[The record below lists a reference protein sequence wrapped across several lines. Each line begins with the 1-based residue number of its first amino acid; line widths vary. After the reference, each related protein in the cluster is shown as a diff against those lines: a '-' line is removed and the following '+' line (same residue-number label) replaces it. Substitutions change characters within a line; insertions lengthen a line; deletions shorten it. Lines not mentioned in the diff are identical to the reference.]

1 MPWFK
6 KNLRQWL
13 NRFSL
18 RACFLTLFFS
28 GYSKKAPGT
37 IGSLVALLLGLPIL
51 IFSANTLFLAAIL
64 IGLIAIAQID
74 KEEEESKIHDSSYIV
89 IDELVGM
96 WLAMAISGLS
106 LAGVILSFIF
116 FRIYDITKPSLIGKI
131 DKEVKGGLGVVA
143 DDALAGVLAG
153 LSVLLAINILG
164 FFNIKL

>member
-1 MPWFK
+1 MNK
-6 KNLRQWL
+6 
-13 NRFSL
+13 FSL

-37 IGSLVALLLGLPIL
+37 IGSLVALLLGLPIS

-153 LSVLLAINILG
+153 LSTLLVINILE

>member
-1 MPWFK
+1 MDK
-6 KNLRQWL
+6 
-13 NRFSL
+13 FSL

-37 IGSLVALLLGLPIL
+37 IGSLVALLLGLPVL
-51 IFSANTLFLAAIL
+51 IFSANTLFLGAIF

-106 LAGVILSFIF
+106 LAGVVLSFIF

-153 LSVLLAINILG
+153 LSALLVINILG

>member
-1 MPWFK
+1 MNK
-6 KNLRQWL
+6 
-13 NRFSL
+13 FSL

-28 GYSKKAPGT
+28 GYSKKSPGT
-37 IGSLVALLLGLPIL
+37 IGSFVALLLGLPVL
-51 IFSANTLFLAAIL
+51 IFSANTLFLAAVL

-106 LAGVILSFIF
+106 LAGVVLSFIF

-153 LSVLLAINILG
+153 LSVLLIINILG

>member
-1 MPWFK
+1 M
-6 KNLRQWL
+6 
-13 NRFSL
+13 
-18 RACFLTLFFS
+18 
-28 GYSKKAPGT
+28 
-37 IGSLVALLLGLPIL
+37 LLGLPIL
-51 IFSANTLFLAAIL
+51 IFSANTLFLAAVL

-106 LAGVILSFIF
+106 LAGVVLSFIF

-153 LSVLLAINILG
+153 LSVLLAIHILG

>member
-1 MPWFK
+1 MDK
-6 KNLRQWL
+6 
-13 NRFSL
+13 FSL

-37 IGSLVALLLGLPIL
+37 IGSLVALLLGLPVL
-51 IFSANTLFLAAIL
+51 IFSANTLFLGAIF
-64 IGLIAIAQID
+64 IGLIAITQID
-74 KEEEESKIHDSSYIV
+74 KEEEESKRHDSSYIV

-106 LAGVILSFIF
+106 LAGVVLSFIF

-153 LSVLLAINILG
+153 LSVLLVINVLG
-164 FFNIKL
+164 FFNIKF

>member
-1 MPWFK
+1 M
-6 KNLRQWL
+6 
-13 NRFSL
+13 
-18 RACFLTLFFS
+18 
-28 GYSKKAPGT
+28 
-37 IGSLVALLLGLPIL
+37 LLGLPVL
-51 IFSANTLFLAAIL
+51 IFSANTLFLGAVFV
-64 IGLIAIAQID
+64 GLIAITQID

-106 LAGVILSFIF
+106 LVGVVLSFIF

-153 LSVLLAINILG
+153 LSVLLVIHILG
-164 FFNIKL
+164 FFNIKF

>member
-1 MPWFK
+1 M
-6 KNLRQWL
+6 
-13 NRFSL
+13 
-18 RACFLTLFFS
+18 
-28 GYSKKAPGT
+28 
-37 IGSLVALLLGLPIL
+37 LLGLPIL

-106 LAGVILSFIF
+106 LAGVVLSFIF

-153 LSVLLAINILG
+153 LSALLVINILG
-164 FFNIKL
+164 FFNVKL

>member
-1 MPWFK
+1 MNK
-6 KNLRQWL
+6 
-13 NRFSL
+13 FSL

-37 IGSLVALLLGLPIL
+37 IGSLVALLLGLPVL
-51 IFSANTLFLAAIL
+51 IFSANTLFLAAVL

-106 LAGVILSFIF
+106 LVGVILSFIF
-116 FRIYDITKPSLIGKI
+116 FRIYDITKPSFIGKI

>member
-1 MPWFK
+1 M
-6 KNLRQWL
+6 
-13 NRFSL
+13 
-18 RACFLTLFFS
+18 
-28 GYSKKAPGT
+28 
-37 IGSLVALLLGLPIL
+37 LLGLPIL
-51 IFSANTLFLAAIL
+51 AFSANTLFLGAIF

-74 KEEEESKIHDSSYIV
+74 KEEEETKRHDSSYIV

-106 LAGVILSFIF
+106 LAGVVLSFIF
-116 FRIYDITKPSLIGKI
+116 FRIYDITKPSLIGTI

-153 LSVLLAINILG
+153 LSVLLVINILG

>member
-1 MPWFK
+1 M
-6 KNLRQWL
+6 
-13 NRFSL
+13 
-18 RACFLTLFFS
+18 
-28 GYSKKAPGT
+28 
-37 IGSLVALLLGLPIL
+37 LLGLPIL
-51 IFSANTLFLAAIL
+51 IFSANTLFLAAVL
-64 IGLIAIAQID
+64 IGLISITQID

-116 FRIYDITKPSLIGKI
+116 FRFYDITKPSLIGKI

>member
-1 MPWFK
+1 M
-6 KNLRQWL
+6 
-13 NRFSL
+13 
-18 RACFLTLFFS
+18 
-28 GYSKKAPGT
+28 
-37 IGSLVALLLGLPIL
+37 LLGLPVL
-51 IFSANTLFLAAIL
+51 IFSASTLFLAAVL
-64 IGLIAIAQID
+64 IGLIAITQID

-106 LAGVILSFIF
+106 LAGVVLSFIF
-116 FRIYDITKPSLIGKI
+116 FRIYDITKPSFIGKI

>member
-1 MPWFK
+1 M
-6 KNLRQWL
+6 
-13 NRFSL
+13 
-18 RACFLTLFFS
+18 
-28 GYSKKAPGT
+28 
-37 IGSLVALLLGLPIL
+37 LLGLPVL
-51 IFSANTLFLAAIL
+51 IFSANTLFLGAIFV
-64 IGLIAIAQID
+64 GLIAIAQID

-106 LAGVILSFIF
+106 LAGVVLSFIF

-153 LSVLLAINILG
+153 LSALLAINILG
-164 FFNIKL
+164 FFNIKF

>member
-1 MPWFK
+1 MDKF
-6 KNLRQWL
+6 N
-13 NRFSL
+13 L

-51 IFSANTLFLAAIL
+51 IFSANTLFLGAVFV
-64 IGLIAIAQID
+64 GLIAITQID

-96 WLAMAISGLS
+96 WLAMAVSGLS

-153 LSVLLAINILG
+153 LSALLVIHILG

>member
-1 MPWFK
+1 MDK
-6 KNLRQWL
+6 
-13 NRFSL
+13 FSL
-18 RACFLTLFFS
+18 RTCFLTLFFS

-51 IFSANTLFLAAIL
+51 IFSANTLFLGAVFV
-64 IGLIAIAQID
+64 GLIAIAQID
-74 KEEEESKIHDSSYIV
+74 KEEEETKRHDSSHIV

-106 LAGVILSFIF
+106 LAGVVLSFIF

-153 LSVLLAINILG
+153 LSVLLIIHILG

>member
-1 MPWFK
+1 MDK
-6 KNLRQWL
+6 
-13 NRFSL
+13 FSL

-37 IGSLVALLLGLPIL
+37 IGSLVALLLGLPVL
-51 IFSANTLFLAAIL
+51 IFSANTLFLGAVFV
-64 IGLIAIAQID
+64 GLIAIAQID
-74 KEEEESKIHDSSYIV
+74 KEEEETKRHDSSYIV

-106 LAGVILSFIF
+106 LAGVVLSFIF

-143 DDALAGVLAG
+143 DDALAGILAG
-153 LSVLLAINILG
+153 LSALLVIHILG

>member
-1 MPWFK
+1 MDK
-6 KNLRQWL
+6 
-13 NRFSL
+13 FSL

-37 IGSLVALLLGLPIL
+37 IGSLVALLLGLPVL
-51 IFSANTLFLAAIL
+51 IFSANTLFLGAVF

-96 WLAMAISGLS
+96 WLSMAISGLS
-106 LAGVILSFIF
+106 LAGVVLSFIF

>member
-1 MPWFK
+1 MDK
-6 KNLRQWL
+6 
-13 NRFSL
+13 FSL

-37 IGSLVALLLGLPIL
+37 IGSLVALLLGLPVL
-51 IFSANTLFLAAIL
+51 IFSANTLFLGAIFV
-64 IGLIAIAQID
+64 GLIAIAQID

-106 LAGVILSFIF
+106 LAGVVLSFIF
-116 FRIYDITKPSLIGKI
+116 FRIYDITKLSLIGKI

-143 DDALAGVLAG
+143 DDALAGILAG
-153 LSVLLAINILG
+153 LSALLVIHILG

>member
-1 MPWFK
+1 MDK
-6 KNLRQWL
+6 
-13 NRFSL
+13 FSL

-37 IGSLVALLLGLPIL
+37 IGSLVALLLGLPVL
-51 IFSANTLFLAAIL
+51 IFSANTLFLVAIF

-106 LAGVILSFIF
+106 LAGVVLSFIF

-153 LSVLLAINILG
+153 LSTLLIINILG

>member
-1 MPWFK
+1 M
-6 KNLRQWL
+6 
-13 NRFSL
+13 
-18 RACFLTLFFS
+18 
-28 GYSKKAPGT
+28 
-37 IGSLVALLLGLPIL
+37 LLGLPVL

-64 IGLIAIAQID
+64 IGLIAITQID

-106 LAGVILSFIF
+106 LAGVVLSFIF

>member
-1 MPWFK
+1 MNK
-6 KNLRQWL
+6 
-13 NRFSL
+13 FSL

-51 IFSANTLFLAAIL
+51 IFSANTLFLAAVL

-153 LSVLLAINILG
+153 LSALLAINILG

>member
-1 MPWFK
+1 MNK
-6 KNLRQWL
+6 
-13 NRFSL
+13 FSL

-37 IGSLVALLLGLPIL
+37 IGSLVALLLGLPVL
-51 IFSANTLFLAAIL
+51 IFSANTLFLAAVL

-106 LAGVILSFIF
+106 LADVVLSFIF

-153 LSVLLAINILG
+153 LSALLVINILG

>member
-1 MPWFK
+1 MNK
-6 KNLRQWL
+6 
-13 NRFSL
+13 FSL

-37 IGSLVALLLGLPIL
+37 IGSLVALLLGLPVL
-51 IFSANTLFLAAIL
+51 IFSANTLFLAAVL
-64 IGLIAIAQID
+64 IGLIAIAQVD

-106 LAGVILSFIF
+106 LAGVVLSFIF

-153 LSVLLAINILG
+153 LSVLLVINILG

>member
-1 MPWFK
+1 MDK
-6 KNLRQWL
+6 
-13 NRFSL
+13 FSL

-37 IGSLVALLLGLPIL
+37 IGSLVALLLGLPVL
-51 IFSANTLFLAAIL
+51 IFSANTLFLGAIFV
-64 IGLIAIAQID
+64 GLIAIAQID
-74 KEEEESKIHDSSYIV
+74 KEEEETKRHDSSYIV

-153 LSVLLAINILG
+153 LSVLLVISILG
-164 FFNIKL
+164 FFNIKF

>member
-1 MPWFK
+1 MDK
-6 KNLRQWL
+6 
-13 NRFSL
+13 FSL

-37 IGSLVALLLGLPIL
+37 IGSLVALLLGLPVL
-51 IFSANTLFLAAIL
+51 IFSANTLFLGAVF

-106 LAGVILSFIF
+106 LAGVVLSFIF

-153 LSVLLAINILG
+153 LSALLAINILG

>member
-1 MPWFK
+1 MNK
-6 KNLRQWL
+6 
-13 NRFSL
+13 FSL

-37 IGSLVALLLGLPIL
+37 IGSLVALLLGLPVL
-51 IFSANTLFLAAIL
+51 IFSANTLFLAAVL

-106 LAGVILSFIF
+106 LAGVVLSFIF

-131 DKEVKGGLGVVA
+131 DKEIKGGLGVVA

-153 LSVLLAINILG
+153 LSTLLVINILG

>member
-1 MPWFK
+1 MDK
-6 KNLRQWL
+6 
-13 NRFSL
+13 FSL

-37 IGSLVALLLGLPIL
+37 IGSFVALLLGLPIL
-51 IFSANTLFLAAIL
+51 IFSANTLFLAAVL
-64 IGLIAIAQID
+64 IGLIAITQID

-106 LAGVILSFIF
+106 LASVVLSFIF

-153 LSVLLAINILG
+153 LSTLLAINILG

>member
-1 MPWFK
+1 MDK
-6 KNLRQWL
+6 
-13 NRFSL
+13 FSL

-37 IGSLVALLLGLPIL
+37 IGSLVALLLGLPVL
-51 IFSANTLFLAAIL
+51 IFSANTLFLGAVFV
-64 IGLIAIAQID
+64 GLVAIAQID

-106 LAGVILSFIF
+106 LAGVVLSFIF

-153 LSVLLAINILG
+153 LSALLVIHILG
-164 FFNIKL
+164 FFNIKF

>member
-1 MPWFK
+1 MDK
-6 KNLRQWL
+6 
-13 NRFSL
+13 FSL

-37 IGSLVALLLGLPIL
+37 IGSLVALLLGLPVL
-51 IFSANTLFLAAIL
+51 IFSANTLFLGAIFV
-64 IGLIAIAQID
+64 GLIAIAQID

-106 LAGVILSFIF
+106 LAGVVLSFIF
-116 FRIYDITKPSLIGKI
+116 FRIYDITKPSLIGRI

-153 LSVLLAINILG
+153 LSVLLVIHILG

>member
-1 MPWFK
+1 MDKFGWH
-6 KNLRQWL
+6 
-13 NRFSL
+13 
-18 RACFLTLFFS
+18 ACFLTLFFS

-51 IFSANTLFLAAIL
+51 AFSANTLFLGAIFV
-64 IGLIAIAQID
+64 GLIAIAQID
-74 KEEEESKIHDSSYIV
+74 KEEEESKRHDSSYIV

-116 FRIYDITKPSLIGKI
+116 FRIYDITKLSLIGKI

-153 LSVLLAINILG
+153 LSALLVIHILG

>member
-1 MPWFK
+1 MNK
-6 KNLRQWL
+6 
-13 NRFSL
+13 FSL

-51 IFSANTLFLAAIL
+51 IFSANTLFLAAVL
-64 IGLIAIAQID
+64 IGLIAITQID

-106 LAGVILSFIF
+106 LADVILSFIF

-153 LSVLLAINILG
+153 LSALLVINILG

>member
-1 MPWFK
+1 M
-6 KNLRQWL
+6 
-13 NRFSL
+13 
-18 RACFLTLFFS
+18 
-28 GYSKKAPGT
+28 
-37 IGSLVALLLGLPIL
+37 LLGLPIL
-51 IFSANTLFLAAIL
+51 IFSANTLFLGAIFV
-64 IGLIAIAQID
+64 GLIAIAQID

-106 LAGVILSFIF
+106 LAGVVLSFIF

-153 LSVLLAINILG
+153 LSALLVINVLG

>member
-1 MPWFK
+1 MDKFG
-6 KNLRQWL
+6 
-13 NRFSL
+13 L

-64 IGLIAIAQID
+64 IGLIAITQID
-74 KEEEESKIHDSSYIV
+74 KEEEETKRHDSSYIV

-106 LAGVILSFIF
+106 LAGVVLSFIF

-153 LSVLLAINILG
+153 LSVLLVIHILG

>member
-1 MPWFK
+1 M
-6 KNLRQWL
+6 
-13 NRFSL
+13 
-18 RACFLTLFFS
+18 
-28 GYSKKAPGT
+28 
-37 IGSLVALLLGLPIL
+37 LLGLPVL
-51 IFSANTLFLAAIL
+51 IFSANTLFLGAIF
-64 IGLIAIAQID
+64 IGLIAITQID

-106 LAGVILSFIF
+106 LVGVFLSFIF

>member
-1 MPWFK
+1 MNK
-6 KNLRQWL
+6 
-13 NRFSL
+13 FSL

-37 IGSLVALLLGLPIL
+37 IGSLVALLLGLPVL
-51 IFSANTLFLAAIL
+51 IFSANTLFLAAVL
-64 IGLIAIAQID
+64 IGLIAITQID

-106 LAGVILSFIF
+106 LAGVVLSFIF

-131 DKEVKGGLGVVA
+131 DKEIKGGLGVVA

>member
-1 MPWFK
+1 MDK
-6 KNLRQWL
+6 
-13 NRFSL
+13 FSL

-37 IGSLVALLLGLPIL
+37 IGSLVALLLGLPVL
-51 IFSANTLFLAAIL
+51 IFSANTLFLGAIFV
-64 IGLIAIAQID
+64 GLIAIAQID
-74 KEEEESKIHDSSYIV
+74 KEEEETKRHDSSYIV

-153 LSVLLAINILG
+153 LSALLVIHILG
-164 FFNIKL
+164 FFNIKF

>member
-1 MPWFK
+1 M
-6 KNLRQWL
+6 
-13 NRFSL
+13 
-18 RACFLTLFFS
+18 
-28 GYSKKAPGT
+28 
-37 IGSLVALLLGLPIL
+37 LLGLPVL
-51 IFSANTLFLAAIL
+51 IFSANTLFLAAIFV
-64 IGLIAIAQID
+64 GLIAITQID

-106 LAGVILSFIF
+106 LAGVVLSFIF

-153 LSVLLAINILG
+153 LSALLVISVLG
-164 FFNIKL
+164 FFNIKF

>member
-1 MPWFK
+1 MDK
-6 KNLRQWL
+6 
-13 NRFSL
+13 FSL

-37 IGSLVALLLGLPIL
+37 IGSLVALLLGLPVL
-51 IFSANTLFLAAIL
+51 IFSANTLFLGAVFV
-64 IGLIAIAQID
+64 GLIAITQID
-74 KEEEESKIHDSSYIV
+74 KEEEETKRHDSSYIV

-106 LAGVILSFIF
+106 LAGVVLSFIF

-143 DDALAGVLAG
+143 DDALAGILAG
-153 LSVLLAINILG
+153 LSVLLVIHILG
-164 FFNIKL
+164 FFNIKF

>member
-1 MPWFK
+1 M
-6 KNLRQWL
+6 
-13 NRFSL
+13 
-18 RACFLTLFFS
+18 
-28 GYSKKAPGT
+28 
-37 IGSLVALLLGLPIL
+37 ALLLGLPIL
-51 IFSANTLFLAAIL
+51 AFSANTLFLGAIFV
-64 IGLIAIAQID
+64 GLIAIAQID
-74 KEEEESKIHDSSYIV
+74 KEEEESKRHDSSYIV

-153 LSVLLAINILG
+153 LSVLLVINVLG
-164 FFNIKL
+164 FFNIKF

>member
-1 MPWFK
+1 MDKF
-6 KNLRQWL
+6 N
-13 NRFSL
+13 L

-51 IFSANTLFLAAIL
+51 IFSANTLFLGAVFV
-64 IGLIAIAQID
+64 GLIAITQID
-74 KEEEESKIHDSSYIV
+74 KEEEETKRHDSSYIV

-106 LAGVILSFIF
+106 LAGVVLSFIF

-131 DKEVKGGLGVVA
+131 DKKVKGGLGVVA

-153 LSVLLAINILG
+153 LSALLVIHILG
-164 FFNIKL
+164 FFNIKF

>member
-1 MPWFK
+1 MNK
-6 KNLRQWL
+6 
-13 NRFSL
+13 FSL

-51 IFSANTLFLAAIL
+51 IFSANTLFLAAVL

-106 LAGVILSFIF
+106 LAGVVLSFIF

-153 LSVLLAINILG
+153 LSALLAINILG